1 MVWPWSRRWPAA
13 FPSYELCALYPAS
26 ALVDFPGEA
35 ACDALVGMAN
45 GRVAAK
51 PFHAMSVAAMCDAYL
66 ALYGRLLSKEG
77 RTD

>member
-1 MVWPWSRRWPAA
+1 
-13 FPSYELCALYPAS
+13 
-26 ALVDFPGEA
+26 VDFPGEA